1 MVAQILH
8 TRDSEDGR
16 ERERRTWNRMSAVE
30 AVSFAETLPVGGN
43 RRARI
48 KIVNLDTGE
57 VIRDDPAVD

>member
-8 TRDSEDGR
+8 TRDSEDG
-16 ERERRTWNRMSAVE
+16 RERRTWNRMSAVE